1 MPSRKYLLY
10 VSLIC
15 SQALFSQ
22 DKDSLKK
29 QKQILEKEINLTTNL
44 LDKTKKNKNKSL
56 NYLKFISTQINNQK
70 KLVKTLSTE
79 IRINEKE
86 IIKTEK
92 EIFNV
97 KRRISTEK
105 KNYIKLKEEYAKM
118 IYSMFLN
125 KTLRN
130 SIIFIVSARDF
141 NQAIKRIQYLKQYSS
156 FRKNQTNKIKESKA
170 KLINGQNILEEQR
183 LKLLNEKIR
192 KKQLINEKKKNLEK
206 TNANKKIK
214 EGLVNDLKRS
224 EKQILQQLKSQ
235 RIKAQE
241 LEEKIKKIIAEEIR
255 KAKEAIKDKK
265 YNDLNT
271 ESVVLSNKFADNKGK
286 LPWPIDNGVVV
297 GKYGK
302 QKHEVFSSVET
313 FNNGIDIATNKNT
326 AVRSIFDGKISR
338 IFFIKGE
345 GRAVLINHGSYFT
358 VYSGLKEITV
368 QVNEKIMANEKIG
381 VVATQEK
388 EGKTELHFEIWNGY
402 EKQDPTKW
410 LIDAY

>member
-97 KRRISTEK
+97 TRRISTEK

-125 KTLRN
+125 KALRN
-130 SIIFIVSARDF
+130 SVIFIVSARDF

-326 AVRSIFDGKISR
+326 AVRSIFDGRISR

-388 EGKTELHFEIWNGY
+388 EEKTELHFEIWNGY

>member
-1 MPSRKYLLY
+1 MRSRKYLLY
-10 VSLIC
+10 VSLVC

-97 KRRISTEK
+97 TRRISTEK

-125 KTLRN
+125 KALRN
-130 SIIFIVSARDF
+130 SVIFIVSARDF

-206 TNANKKIK
+206 TSANKKIK

-265 YNDLNT
+265 YNDLNN

-286 LPWPIDNGVVV
+286 LPWPIDNGIVV

-368 QVNEKIMANEKIG
+368 EVNEKIMANEKIG

-388 EGKTELHFEIWNGY
+388 EEKTELHFEIWNGY

>member
-1 MPSRKYLLY
+1 MRSRKYLLF
-10 VSLIC
+10 VFLIC
-15 SQALFSQ
+15 SQILLSQ

-29 QKQILEKEINLTTNL
+29 QKQKLEKEINLTTSL
-44 LDKTKKNKNKSL
+44 LDKTKKDKDKSL
-56 NYLKFISTQINNQK
+56 NYLKFISIQINNQK
-70 KLVKTLSTE
+70 KLVKTLSAE

-86 IIKTEK
+86 IIKIEK
-92 EIFNV
+92 EIFDV
-97 KRRISTEK
+97 KRRVSIEK
-105 KNYIKLKEEYAKM
+105 KNYTKLKEEYAKM

-130 SIIFIVSARDF
+130 SIIFIVSAKDF

-156 FRKNQTNKIKESKA
+156 FRKNQTNKIEESKA
-170 KLINGQNILEEQR
+170 KLINGQKILEEKKS
-183 LKLLNEKIR
+183 KLLNEKNR
-192 KKQLINEKKKNLEK
+192 KKQLINEKKKSLVK
-206 TNANKKIK
+206 TNDTKKIK
-214 EGLVNDLKRS
+214 EKLVNELKKS

-235 RIKAQE
+235 RKKAQE

-255 KAKEAIKDKK
+255 KAKEASKDKE
-265 YNDLNT
+265 YNDLNS
-271 ESVVLSNKFADNKGK
+271 EIVILSKEFVKNKGK
-286 LPWPIDNGVVV
+286 LPWPIDNGIVV

-302 QKHEVFSSVET
+302 QKHEVFSSIET
-313 FNNGIDIATNKNT
+313 FNNGIDIATNKN
-326 AVRSIFDGKISR
+326 ANVRSIFDGKISR

-345 GRAVLINHGSYFT
+345 GKAVLINHGSYFT

-368 QVNEKIMANEKIG
+368 QVNEEIMANEKIG
-381 VVATQEK
+381 VVSTQEN

>member
-1 MPSRKYLLY
+1 MRSRKYLLY
-10 VSLIC
+10 VSLLC

-70 KLVKTLSTE
+70 KLVKTLSAE

-125 KTLRN
+125 KALRN
-130 SIIFIVSARDF
+130 SVIFIVSARDF

-156 FRKNQTNKIKESKA
+156 FRKNQTNKIKDSKA

-214 EGLVNDLKRS
+214 EELVNDLKRS
-224 EKQILQQLKSQ
+224 EKQILQQLKSK

-265 YNDLNT
+265 YNDLNS

-286 LPWPIDNGVVV
+286 LPWPIDNGIVV

-326 AVRSIFDGKISR
+326 SVRSIFDGKISR

-368 QVNEKIMANEKIG
+368 QINEKIMANEKIG

-388 EGKTELHFEIWNGY
+388 EEKTELHFEIWNGY

>member
-97 KRRISTEK
+97 TRRISTEK

-125 KTLRN
+125 KALRN
-130 SIIFIVSARDF
+130 SVIFIVSARDF

-286 LPWPIDNGVVV
+286 LPWPLDNGVVV

-326 AVRSIFDGKISR
+326 AVRSIFDGRISR

-388 EGKTELHFEIWNGY
+388 EEKTELHFEIWNGY

>member
-1 MPSRKYLLY
+1 MRSRKYLLY
-10 VSLIC
+10 VFVVC
-15 SQALFSQ
+15 SQALLSQ

-29 QKQILEKEINLTTNL
+29 QKQVLEKEINLTTNL

-70 KLVKTLSTE
+70 KLVKTLSAE

-92 EIFNV
+92 EIVNV
-97 KRRISTEK
+97 KRRISIEK

-118 IYSMFLN
+118 IYSMYLN

-130 SIIFIVSARDF
+130 SVVFIVSAKDF

-156 FRKNQTNKIKESKA
+156 FRKNQTNKIEESKA
-170 KLINGQNILEEQR
+170 KLINEQNILEEQR
-183 LKLLNEKIR
+183 SKLLNEKIR
-192 KKQLINEKKKNLEK
+192 KKQLISEKKKSLEK
-206 TNANKKIK
+206 TNTNKKIK
-214 EGLVNDLKRS
+214 EELVNELKKS

-265 YNDLNT
+265 YNDLNS

-286 LPWPIDNGVVV
+286 LPWPIDNGIVV

-345 GRAVLINHGSYFT
+345 GKAVLINHGSYFT

>member
-10 VSLIC
+10 LSLVC

-125 KTLRN
+125 KALRN
-130 SIIFIVSARDF
+130 SVIFIVSARDF

-170 KLINGQNILEEQR
+170 KLISGQNILEEQR

-265 YNDLNT
+265 YNDLNS
-271 ESVVLSNKFADNKGK
+271 ESAVLSNKFADNKGK

-388 EGKTELHFEIWNGY
+388 EEKTELHFEIWNGY

>member
-1 MPSRKYLLY
+1 MRSRKYLLY
-10 VSLIC
+10 VSLVC
-15 SQALFSQ
+15 SQVLFSQ

-97 KRRISTEK
+97 TRRISTEK

-125 KTLRN
+125 KALRN
-130 SIIFIVSARDF
+130 SVIFIVSARDF

-206 TNANKKIK
+206 TSANKKIK

-265 YNDLNT
+265 YNDLNN

-286 LPWPIDNGVVV
+286 LPWPIDNGIVV

-368 QVNEKIMANEKIG
+368 EVNEKIMANEKIG

-388 EGKTELHFEIWNGY
+388 EEKTELHFEIWNGY

>member
-1 MPSRKYLLY
+1 MRSRKYLLY
-10 VSLIC
+10 VFIVC

-56 NYLKFISTQINNQK
+56 NYLKFISTQINNLK
-70 KLVKTLSTE
+70 KLVNTLSAE

-130 SIIFIVSARDF
+130 SVIFIVSAKDF
-141 NQAIKRIQYLKQYSS
+141 NQAIERIQYLKQYSS
-156 FRKNQTNKIKESKA
+156 FRKNQTNKIEESKS
-170 KLINGQNILEEQR
+170 KLIKEQNILEEQR
-183 LKLLNEKIR
+183 SKLLNEKIR
-192 KKQLINEKKKNLEK
+192 KKQLINEKKKSLEK
-206 TNANKKIK
+206 TSANKKIK
-214 EGLVNDLKRS
+214 EELVNDLKRS

-235 RIKAQE
+235 RIKAKE

-255 KAKEAIKDKK
+255 KAKAAIKDKK
-265 YNDLNT
+265 YNDLNN
-271 ESVVLSNKFADNKGK
+271 EIVVLSNKFAENKGK
-286 LPWPIDNGVVV
+286 LPWPIDNGIVV

-326 AVRSIFDGKISR
+326 TVRSIFDGKISR

-345 GRAVLINHGSYFT
+345 GKAVLINHGSYFT

-388 EGKTELHFEIWNGY
+388 EEKTELHFEIWNGY

>member
-125 KTLRN
+125 KALRN
-130 SIIFIVSARDF
+130 SVIFIVSARDF

-170 KLINGQNILEEQR
+170 KLISGQNILEEQR

-265 YNDLNT
+265 YNDLNS
-271 ESVVLSNKFADNKGK
+271 ESAVLSNKFADNKGK

-388 EGKTELHFEIWNGY
+388 EEKTELHFEIWNGY

>member
-22 DKDSLKK
+22 EKDSLKK

-125 KTLRN
+125 KALRN
-130 SIIFIVSARDF
+130 SVIFIVSAKDF

-206 TNANKKIK
+206 TSANKKIK

-265 YNDLNT
+265 YNDLNN

-286 LPWPIDNGVVV
+286 LPWPIDNGIVV

-368 QVNEKIMANEKIG
+368 EVNEKIMANEKIG

-388 EGKTELHFEIWNGY
+388 EEKTELHFEIWNGY

>member
-1 MPSRKYLLY
+1 M
-10 VSLIC
+10 
-15 SQALFSQ
+15 
-22 DKDSLKK
+22 
-29 QKQILEKEINLTTNL
+29 
-44 LDKTKKNKNKSL
+44 
-56 NYLKFISTQINNQK
+56 
-70 KLVKTLSTE
+70 
-79 IRINEKE
+79 
-86 IIKTEK
+86 
-92 EIFNV
+92 
-97 KRRISTEK
+97 
-105 KNYIKLKEEYAKM
+105 
-118 IYSMFLN
+118 
-125 KTLRN
+125 
-130 SIIFIVSARDF
+130 
-141 NQAIKRIQYLKQYSS
+141 
-156 FRKNQTNKIKESKA
+156 
-170 KLINGQNILEEQR
+170 
-183 LKLLNEKIR
+183 LNEKIR

-265 YNDLNT
+265 YNDLNS

-388 EGKTELHFEIWNGY
+388 EEKTELHFEIWNGY

>member
-1 MPSRKYLLY
+1 MPSRIYLLY

-125 KTLRN
+125 KALRN
-130 SIIFIVSARDF
+130 SVIFIVSARDF

-156 FRKNQTNKIKESKA
+156 FRKNQTNKIKESKT
-170 KLINGQNILEEQR
+170 KLINGQNLLEEQR

-255 KAKEAIKDKK
+255 KAKDAIKDKK
-265 YNDLNT
+265 YNDLNS

-286 LPWPIDNGVVV
+286 LPWPIDNGIVV

-302 QKHEVFSSVET
+302 QNHEVFSSVET

-388 EGKTELHFEIWNGY
+388 EEKTELHFEIWNGY

>member
-1 MPSRKYLLY
+1 MRSRKYLLY
-10 VSLIC
+10 VFIVC

-56 NYLKFISTQINNQK
+56 NYLKFISTQINNLK
-70 KLVKTLSTE
+70 KLVNTLSAE

-130 SIIFIVSARDF
+130 SVIFIVSAKDF

-156 FRKNQTNKIKESKA
+156 FRKNQTNKIEESKS
-170 KLINGQNILEEQR
+170 KLIKEQNILEEQR
-183 LKLLNEKIR
+183 SKLLNEKIR
-192 KKQLINEKKKNLEK
+192 KKQLINEKKKSLEK
-206 TNANKKIK
+206 TSANKKIK
-214 EGLVNDLKRS
+214 EELVNDLKRS

-235 RIKAQE
+235 RIKAKE

-255 KAKEAIKDKK
+255 KAKAAIKDKK
-265 YNDLNT
+265 YNDLNN
-271 ESVVLSNKFADNKGK
+271 EIVVLSNKFAENKGK
-286 LPWPIDNGVVV
+286 LPWPIDNGIVV

-326 AVRSIFDGKISR
+326 TVRSIFDGKISR

-345 GRAVLINHGSYFT
+345 GKAVLINHGSYFT

-388 EGKTELHFEIWNGY
+388 EEKTELHFEIWNGY